1 MTVCQGCEKPIRKY
15 HKYCRS
21 CGYMTVSDVCRELR
35 VCYESAYRL
44 MRRGLLRRIRLS
56 CGGVRVR
63 REDVEAL
70 LHPEW
75 GWGPK
80 RK

>member
-1 MTVCQGCEKPIRKY
+1 MTACQGCEKPIRKH

-21 CGYMTVSDVCRELR
+21 CGFLR
-35 VCYESAYRL
+35 VAEVRERL
-44 MRRGLLRRIRLS
+44 RICRATLSGLIDSGRLRTVKDRRYVRL
-56 CGGVRVR
+56 VR